1 MPDVAVVTACADRLA
16 LALCREIDPRVRVV
30 SSTLRR
36 RWGGL
41 VAERHCH
48 GWSKVRMVAE
58 AGVRGEI
65 WAAYGDSPSD
75 AAMLDLARVAYLVN
89 LSGEAAERLRERL
102 TGPERVSGEVAREG
116 AAHTKPA
123 RPVRV
128 GPVAGAVS
136 EGWVPGGSGSP
147 GPPLGR
153 ARGRTRPGRTGR
165 RS

>member
-102 TGPERVSGEVAREG
+102 TGPERVEC
-116 AAHTKPA
+116 
-123 RPVRV
+123 VRW
-128 GPVAGAVS
+128 PVS
-136 EGWVPGGSGSP
+136 EP
-147 GPPLGR
+147 
-153 ARGRTRPGRTGR
+153 RTRNRPDR
-165 RS
+165 